1 MLSGAEF
8 GTLAEGHVYFEPKGR
23 KIFDYYIGEFATAKW
38 VTDDAAVFI
47 ISNRE
52 IPALRHILEEFAGEK
67 IIKRAAPEKGTAELY
82 FMEVTDT
89 DFKLGREIRTVN
101 RELGPQELLEELLKG
116 PQDMKL
122 TRIIPEST
130 KLLDLWVED
139 EIAYVNFSSDISDA
153 NYGSATEG
161 VLLSSIVWTL
171 TQLEEIEAVQIL
183 VEGKIVESIA
193 GHISTATPLRR
204 Q

>member
-1 MLSGAEF
+1 
-8 GTLAEGHVYFEPKGR
+8 
-23 KIFDYYIGEFATAKW
+23 
-38 VTDDAAVFI
+38 
-47 ISNRE
+47 
-52 IPALRHILEEFAGEK
+52 
-67 IIKRAAPEKGTAELY
+67 
-82 FMEVTDT
+82 MEVTDT